1 MQETISRILA
11 VLVIG
16 GYFLYGL
23 VQMFIAL
30 IAAIWPYIAAVALA
44 VIVYKIRCRMTTAPI
59 PSNAPPAP
67 TPDPATAHMA
77 AHPVGLPVNPAYRP
91 QAPNAATTRRV
102 GARALPPRPHR

>member
-44 VIVYKIRCRMTTAPI
+44 VIVYKIRQRMTTAPPTSTAPR
-59 PSNAPPAP
+59 PSVPHPAPPFM
-67 TPDPATAHMA
+67 ATH
-77 AHPVGLPVNPAYRP
+77 HHSVPVASAYRVL
-91 QAPNAATTRRV
+91 APDAATTRRR
-102 GARALPPRPHR
+102 GERSLPPRPAR